1 MSLMNSETTMKN
13 YHALLKEHKLCAA
26 ACTTCNTL
34 MLPPR
39 PVCSNCGS
47 TGTVWKELSGK
58 GKLQSFTVIHI
69 AGEIYAEDVPYIVA
83 IVTLEEGPSITG
95 RLVDVDPLKPEAI
108 HVGDPVKADFEE
120 HMGFISKEP
129 ITKLIFRPA

>member
-1 MSLMNSETTMKN
+1 MNTETTMKN
-13 YHALLKEHKLCAA
+13 YHTLLKEHKLCAA

-47 TGTVWKELSGK
+47 TGTVWKSLSGK
-58 GKLQSFTVIHI
+58 GKLRSFTVIHI
-69 AGEIYAEDVPYIVA
+69 AGEIYAEDAPYVVA
-83 IVTLEEGPSITG
+83 IVGLEEGPSITG
-95 RLVDVDPLKPEAI
+95 RLVGVDPLKPEKI
-108 HVGDPVKADFEE
+108 HVGDPVKADFTEQLS
-120 HMGFISKEP
+120 FTSKES